1 MILGTGV
8 DIIEIDRIEKAAS
21 RERFI
26 NRVFSRAEKE
36 YWQKMHCAA
45 QTLAGAFAAK
55 EAVAKAFGTGIGE
68 ISWQD
73 IEILHTQNN
82 QPYVALHGPART
94 QMEKMNAK
102 NVHISISHCKQYA
115 VAQAV
120 LEGE

>member
-1 MILGTGV
+1 MIIGVGV

-21 RERFI
+21 KERFI
-26 NRVFSRAEKE
+26 ERVFTRAERE
-36 YWQKMHCAA
+36 YWQRMHCAA

-68 ISWQD
+68 IKWQD

-82 QPYVALHGPART
+82 QPYVALHGQAAV
-94 QMEKMNAK
+94 QMDIMNAQK
-102 NVHISISHCKQYA
+102 AHISISHSKQYA

-120 LEGE
+120 LESK